1 MNNQI
6 GGYIRSDGRVIYAGK
21 ISGDFEQ
28 PGPKAEALLW
38 NYLVDQKKLNID
50 TISDYNDHKT
60 KQTNYIQWLGTFTEM
75 DKPGTSFFNEPL
87 GVIIPHIVSDKQAYI
102 LLKNVV
108 SKRNQSDTTSI
119 KKITKLKSETGHTL
133 SWLNTEFYKYD
144 GRGISR
150 DQEIKDAHEAYKIYA
165 TTKRWSK
172 PSFEDFVNSWNHY
185 SHKQFT
191 QNFIN
196 ILKHVDKELS
206 KTTTLSSKKDK
217 SNVPTSIVKSPNTLL
232 REAEN
237 NEEVRE
243 QEQIKQA
250 NLKLTDLGKDKKKL
264 QKTLKQIE
272 IIEKKLASGVKINQ
286 DQIEKINKKDSINS
300 QLIIVD
306 KEITDIYSSFPQLD
320 SKRSR
325 SSSNS
330 KSDSSTK
337 PTSISSGK
345 TRKNSKSRSKK
356 KRKNTH
362 KKYIK

>member
-1 MNNQI
+1 
-6 GGYIRSDGRVIYAGK
+6 
-21 ISGDFEQ
+21 
-28 PGPKAEALLW
+28 
-38 NYLVDQKKLNID
+38 
-50 TISDYNDHKT
+50 
-60 KQTNYIQWLGTFTEM
+60 
-75 DKPGTSFFNEPL
+75 
-87 GVIIPHIVSDKQAYI
+87 
-102 LLKNVV
+102 
-108 SKRNQSDTTSI
+108 
-119 KKITKLKSETGHTL
+119 
-133 SWLNTEFYKYD
+133 
-144 GRGISR
+144 
-150 DQEIKDAHEAYKIYA
+150 
-165 TTKRWSK
+165 
-172 PSFEDFVNSWNHY
+172 SFEDFVNSWNHY